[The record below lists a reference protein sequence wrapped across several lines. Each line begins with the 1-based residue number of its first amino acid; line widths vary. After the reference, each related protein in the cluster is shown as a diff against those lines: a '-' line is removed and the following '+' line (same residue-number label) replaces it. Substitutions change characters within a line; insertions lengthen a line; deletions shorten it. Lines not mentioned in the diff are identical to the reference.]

1 MEIQLA
7 QILFQMLN
15 FGAVLAALTY
25 LVYKPVL
32 SLLEQRKQRIAEAAA
47 KAATVD
53 QEQAALSTKAAAEL
67 QKAKAQAKQ
76 IVTDARQAAKAEAKA
91 LLDESRTQLK
101 AKEAKFAT
109 DMSKL
114 RQERLQ
120 EMEQQLKNAALT
132 LASKV
137 LAAEIDAKKHAK
149 LLDQQLEQVIKSL

>member
-53 QEQAALSTKAAAEL
+53 QEQATLATKAAAEL